1 MGGSPKK
8 PTPPPPPPAPVRA
21 DSAAGEQ
28 AYSSAARRDG
38 LRKTINPADP
48 LAPTNALGSFG
59 KLGMGGEGVM
69 VNNAPPPMQ
78 GYTGNDRLGKAVY
91 TAMGGAKGIAYMQSG
106 GSNNS
111 INAKSV
117 TAAMRK

>member
-28 AYSSAARRDG
+28 AYSSATRRDG

-48 LAPTNALGSFG
+48 LAPKNALGSFG
-59 KLGMGGEGVM
+59 KLGMGGEGEM
-69 VNNAPPPMQ
+69 INNAPPPDQ
-78 GYTGNDRLGKAVY
+78 GYKGTDRMGRAIY
-91 TAMGGAKGIAYMQSG
+91 TAMGGAAGTAAASKKG
-106 GSNNS
+106 GSK
-111 INAKSV
+111 KSK
-117 TAAMRK
+117 AALGGGIFGF